1 MSKFKTSRTLAERT
15 VCEAIEQHQEL
26 NPKLFEGD
34 KLRPEVLGQIKE
46 IVDLF
51 LEELAEDEIKIKVV
65 DVILV
70 GSNVNYNYSK
80 HSDLDVHILA
90 DTKELDC
97 DAHVYAS
104 LYSAYRSLFNKRF
117 EIDFYNI
124 PVELYVET
132 DGMPR
137 VSNGVYSVVKN
148 DWIQKPEPADIPTI
162 DYELLNRVLIRWE
175 NKCKKLL
182 NMDVAKVDPDKIA
195 ELIDEIYV
203 LRKEG
208 LNSEDG
214 EFSTKNLIFKE
225 LRNIGYLE
233 DLKSLKNQAVSYQL
247 SLH

>member
-1 MSKFKTSRTLAERT
+1 MSKFKTSRILTERT

-80 HSDLDVHILA
+80 HSDLDVHIIA
-90 DTKELDC
+90 DTKGLDSSVQ
-97 DAHVYAS
+97 VYAS

-132 DGMPR
+132 EGMPR
-137 VSNGVYSVVKN
+137 VSNGIYSVLKN
-148 DWIQKPEPADIPTI
+148 DWIQKPEPTDIPTI
-162 DYELLNRVLIRWE
+162 DYEVLNRVLIRWE

-182 NMDVAKVDPDKIA
+182 NMDVAKVDPDKVA
-195 ELIDEIYV
+195 ELIDEIYA

-233 DLKSLKNQAVSYQL
+233 DLKNLKNQAISYQL
-247 SLH
+247 SLR